1 MKVIV
6 VCGGN
11 SAEKEISVKSG
22 LSIFS
27 SIKRK
32 YKSEIIFL
40 KNDYSIIDQH
50 YKNGDIIFNALH
62 GGYGEDGTIQS
73 FFEKRN
79 YKFIGSGSK
88 SCKIA
93 MDKSKCK
100 TFAKK
105 IGIPVPFSRVYNQ
118 DPSVIDDFNQSFII
132 KPNCEGSSIGF
143 KNNLTKIQALKFLL
157 KNKQKKMMIE
167 ELIIGKEITVSVLG
181 GQVLPIIEIVPKNG
195 IYDYKSKYT
204 NGLTSYN
211 VPADLDLDVKLH
223 IQDKTIQLFNEIGCK
238 DYARFDYILNNENE
252 PFFLEVNTYPGMTKM
267 SLFPMAAASLNIDFG
282 SLINRLILMNKK

>member
-6 VCGGN
+6 ICGGN

-27 SIKRK
+27 SVKRK

-40 KNDYSIIDQH
+40 KNDFSVIDKH

-79 YKFIGSGSK
+79 YNFIGSGSK
-88 SCKIA
+88 SCQIA
-93 MDKSKCK
+93 IDKSKCK
-100 TFAKK
+100 ILAKK
-105 IGIPVPFSRVYNQ
+105 IGISVPFSRIYNQ
-118 DPSVIDDFNQSFII
+118 DHSIIDDFNQSFII

-143 KNNLTKIQALKFLL
+143 KNNLTKIQALKFLQ
-157 KNKQKKMMIE
+157 KNKQKEMMIE
-167 ELIIGKEITVSVLG
+167 ELIIGKEITVSILG
-181 GQVLPIIEIVPKNG
+181 SEVLPIIEIIPKNG
-195 IYDYKSKYT
+195 IYDYRSKYT

-211 VPADLDLDVKLH
+211 VPADLDSDVKLY
-223 IQDKTIQLFNEIGCK
+223 IQNKTIQLFNKIECK

-252 PFFLEVNTYPGMTKM
+252 PFFLEVNTYPGMTKT
-267 SLFPMAAASLNIDFG
+267 SLFPKSAASLNIDFE
-282 SLINRLILMNKK
+282 SLISRLILMNEK